1 MTSTTRLPSSVDA
14 IEELAPERTA
24 VNGPYWDALSAGH
37 LTYQKCLAC
46 GHAWLPPRSECP
58 ACLGDQWQWTPAAG
72 GARLIS
78 WVVYHTAFHAAFKDR
93 LPYNV
98 AVVEL
103 DEGPRLISNVVGIT
117 DHEALKIEQ
126 RLTLVVEKEGA
137 TSVPR
142 FRPGPGHG

>member
-1 MTSTTRLPSSVDA
+1 MNTATAAPSTLDA
-14 IEELAPERTA
+14 IEELAPGRDEL
-24 VNGPYWDALSAGH
+24 NGPYWDALSRGV
-37 LTYQKCLAC
+37 LSYQKCESC
-46 GHAWLPPRSECP
+46 GHAWLPARSECP
-58 ACLGDQWQWTPAAG
+58 GCLGDKWRWTPARG

-117 DHEALKIEQ
+117 DHEALKIDQ
-126 RLTLVVEKEGA
+126 RLSLVVEKEGT
-137 TSVPR
+137 TSVAR
-142 FRPGPGHG
+142 FRPA

>member
-1 MTSTTRLPSSVDA
+1 MSTATKAPSIADTV
-14 IEELAPERTA
+14 EELAPERNDL
-24 VNGPYWDALSAGH
+24 NGPYWDVLAKGVLC
-37 LTYQKCLAC
+37 YQRCDTC
-46 GHAWLPPRSECP
+46 GNAWLPPRGECP
-58 ACLGDQWQWTPAAG
+58 GCLGTEWQWQSAKG
-72 GARLIS
+72 GAKLIS
-78 WVVYHTAFHAAFKDR
+78 WVVYHTAFHAAFKER

-126 RLTLVVEKEGA
+126 RLKLAVEKEGA

-142 FRPGPGHG
+142 FAPA